1 MTMSRFLAT
10 ALIALTIIFSG
21 CSTTSSVPNYKVSDL
36 FKSYCYFESGSSWT
50 YTNDSIPSTDKVT
63 ISEINEYTRFEPS
76 TDDYRYQAIEISL
89 DDNPLNMT
97 LFELTA
103 GTTQVEAG
111 KMNSLFRMYLK
122 DGSYYLVFSP
132 QYPLGEEISL
142 GETIGRYTN
151 VEILNTMTI
160 YENTYESVYHTR
172 VIMDATSTEYHY
184 YIAKN
189 HGLVRFTVST
199 PQQEYSYSLKSSSLI
214 Q

>member
-1 MTMSRFLAT
+1 MIRNFIKTMVFL
-10 ALIALTIIFSG
+10 LIIFATG
-21 CSTTSSVPNYKVSDL
+21 CSSTSSVPSYKISDL

-50 YTNDSIPSTDKVT
+50 YTNDSTPSTDKVT

-76 TDDYRYQAIEISL
+76 SDDYRYQAIEINL

-103 GTTQVEAG
+103 GTTQVETG
-111 KMNSLFRMYLK
+111 KMNSLFRMYLE

-132 QYPLGEEISL
+132 QYTLGEEISL

-160 YENTYESVYHTR
+160 YDNTYESVYHTR
-172 VIMDATSTEYHY
+172 VIMDATGSEYHY

-189 HGLVRFTVST
+189 YGLVRFTVST
-199 PQQEYSYSLKSSSLI
+199 SQEQYSYSLKSSSLN